1 MQSGSPLCQL
11 PSGSAPPMAT
21 PATPTSCAKSSKLT
35 TAYSSS
41 NQVSSTVETFETA
54 LTIPDLWQQKAV
66 NLLRAGYDV
75 IVDAPTGAGKTF
87 IFEHLVERAF
97 PGKAVFTVPT
107 RALANDKLLEWR
119 AKGWHVGIETGD
131 LSYQADAPIIIATLE
146 TQKRALMTGRGPK
159 LLVVDEYQMIGDP
172 ARGVNYELALAMA
185 PPETQLLLLSGS
197 VGNPREIEAWL
208 RRCGRTVATVQHHE
222 RPVPLGEI
230 HLDAL
235 PDLRSSSGIHGR
247 WPRYIARALDARLGP
262 ILIFAPRR
270 KAAENLA
277 RTLAAALPEPDA
289 LILTHEQKTIAGND
303 LTRTLKQRIAFHHS
317 GMSYAQRAALVE
329 PLAKNNQLKVIVATT
344 GLAAGIN
351 FAMRS
356 VLVLEREYRVA
367 EAHRHLR
374 PDELLQMFGRAGRRG
389 LDDRGTVLFAGST
402 PRLSESKPLRL
413 RREGNVD
420 WPSLLTVIQNALDQ
434 GKQPLEA
441 SRELTARLFAQEPIR
456 LGLDDFLNQRPG
468 TTTQPS
474 AKSASEQSL
483 SGGIITEFQNSEGI
497 WERKRAPLL
506 FQLKDTWFREGDTW
520 HPGLSSPKIV
530 ASLRIG
536 TICKFNQ
543 AKERRYGLEAPLA
556 TFPQSPGEDRLPLT
570 KWLRKA
576 LREQA
581 RNIGKVPNVPKL
593 WTIEAIEQTIIPQLP
608 HLTRGGQAINIGERN
623 GTLYAQLD
631 YATGQIY
638 AFKDLHGKGLLNPKE
653 RKRQVHGTLP
663 SAKSPNPQLAQPRTV
678 AEQWFALGLIDESA
692 HPTRR
697 GQIFSYFNHGEGL
710 AIAAALEAENYPIEE
725 LIYDLANLR
734 AGHRFNALA
743 LGGRPLT
750 AFCQEAYGMR
760 TIPGYLR
767 RGLPEDYGEG
777 ASEILYNIEHKSS
790 RTDAYIDDELSH
802 GDIER
807 AGIEWR
813 SLRLHIAHAPDYD
826 WSRWRELKAA
836 CQESVKHEPTTL
848 PFENLPPLTRQ
859 QKSSQ
864 IRIP

>member
-1 MQSGSPLCQL
+1 MDP
-11 PSGSAPPMAT
+11 
-21 PATPTSCAKSSKLT
+21 
-35 TAYSSS
+35 
-41 NQVSSTVETFETA
+41 FETA

-66 NLLRAGYDV
+66 NLLRAEHDV

-107 RALANDKLLEWR
+107 RALANDKLQEWR
-119 AKGWHVGIETGD
+119 AKGWQVGIETGD
-131 LSYQADAPIIIATLE
+131 ISDQPDAPIIVATLE
-146 TQKRALMTGRGPK
+146 TQKRALMTGRGPR
-159 LLVVDEYQMIGDP
+159 LLVVDEYQMVGDP

-185 PPETQLLLLSGS
+185 PPQTQLLLLSGS
-197 VGNPREIEAWL
+197 VANPREIEAWL
-208 RRCGRTVATVQHHE
+208 HRCGRTVATVQHRE
-222 RPVPLGEI
+222 RPVPLDEI

-235 PDLRSSSGIHGR
+235 PEPTALKDIHGR
-247 WPRYIARALDARLGP
+247 WPRYVARALDAELGP

-270 KAAENLA
+270 KAAESLA
-277 RTLAAALPEPDA
+277 RTLAAALPEPNA
-289 LILTHEQKTIAGND
+289 LVLTHEQKAIAGRE

-356 VLVLEREYRVA
+356 VLVLDREYRVA
-367 EAHRHLR
+367 EIHRQLR

-389 LDDRGTVLFAGST
+389 LDKRGSVLFAGST
-402 PRLSESKPLRL
+402 PRLSEARPLRL
-413 RREGNVD
+413 QRGGNVD
-420 WPSLLTVIQNALDQ
+420 WPSLLNVIQNAING
-434 GKQPLEA
+434 GKEPLEA
-441 SRELTARLFAQEPIR
+441 TRELTARLFSEDPIP
-456 LGLDDFLNQRPG
+456 LGLDDFLHKRHS
-468 TTTQPS
+468 QPS
-474 AKSASEQSL
+474 ATLGERAAEQNL
-483 SGGIITEFQNSEGI
+483 SGGTITEFQNSEGI
-497 WERKRAPLL
+497 WERKRAPVL
-506 FQLKDTWFREGDTW
+506 FPLKDTWFLDGDTW

-536 TICKFNQ
+536 TICKFGQGQ
-543 AKERRYGLEAPLA
+543 ARRYGIEAPLA
-556 TFPQSPGEDRLPLT
+556 TFPQSAEENRLTLT

-581 RNIGKVPNVPKL
+581 RSDNKQPNVPKL
-593 WTIEAIEQTIIPQLP
+593 WTLEKIEKRIVPQLP
-608 HLTRGGQAINIGERN
+608 QLTQGGRALRIGERN

-631 YATGQIY
+631 YGEGQIY
-638 AFKDLHGKGLLNPKE
+638 ALKDLNGKGLLNPIE
-653 RKRQVHGTLP
+653 RKRELQGSTTTRKTAVQG
-663 SAKSPNPQLAQPRTV
+663 SSFANTV
-678 AEQWFALGLIDESA
+678 AEQWFALGLIDERA

-697 GQIFSYFNHGEGL
+697 GIIASFFNHGEGL
-710 AIAAALEAENYPIEE
+710 AVAAALEAKNYPIEE
-725 LIYDLANLR
+725 ILYDLANLR

-743 LGGRPLT
+743 LAGRPLT

-760 TIPGYLR
+760 TLPGYLR

-790 RTDAYIDDELSH
+790 HADTYLDDEISR

-807 AGIEWR
+807 ARIEWR

-826 WSRWRELKAA
+826 WDRWRDLKAI
-836 CQESVKHEPTTL
+836 CQQSLGKERPPL

-859 QKSSQ
+859 QKTPYLQ
-864 IRIP
+864 P